1 MEKAVFLDRDGTLI
15 KAIQRIYFEHDFT
28 APFLLSE
35 LQFIDGVENMF
46 VALKRLDFLRIM
58 VTNQPDVRRGF
69 VLEDEWNAI
78 QARVTRRLEFEDVF
92 MCRHIPEEDCPLRKP
107 SPMMLFAAADKW
119 NINLCR
125 SYMVGDNECDIIA
138 GRKAGCTTIL
148 INAPYNKGVDADIIV
163 NSLHEVV
170 RAIEKSRV

>member
-15 KAIQRIYFEHDFT
+15 KAIQRIYFARNFT

-35 LQFIDGVENMF
+35 VEFIDGVENMF
-46 VALKRLDFLRIM
+46 AALKRLNFLRIM
-58 VTNQPDVRRGF
+58 ITNQPDVRRGF
-69 VLEDEWNAI
+69 VSEDEWNAI
-78 QARVTRRLEFEDVF
+78 QTSVTRYLEFEDVF
-92 MCRHIPEEDCPLRKP
+92 MCRHLPEESCPLQKP
-107 SPMMLFAAADKW
+107 SPMMLLVAADKW
-119 NINLCR
+119 NVNLSR
-125 SYMVGDNECDIIA
+125 SFMVGDNECDITA

-148 INAPYNKGVDADIIV
+148 INAPYNEGVEADIRV